1 MRTQISFVLEGRPG
15 EHRATMVKEK
25 TRNCTWIL
33 PAIHCFYYI
42 RKLFQRQIFFPKF
55 LWYENIIK
63 SNLWNFQARRRR
75 CHQFE
80 DTIFCVIKFLFGN
93 IRLAVEGRG
102 RPGQH
107 GEDHHQAGGRQQD
120 HLRGECAGGDRATS
134 HQVINNEEHFMIFLE
149 FLSLFVLKDSVNFP
163 FKLHHLQLV
172 KSGCSRVSDHPVR
185 GQLDCWHF

>member
-1 MRTQISFVLEGRPG
+1 MLCPSGNTTMGRISNFHGQMRTQISFVLEGRPG

-93 IRLAVEGRG
+93 IRLAVWGTWAAWTTWRG
-102 RPGQH
+102 SPSGWRPTTR
-107 GEDHHQAGGRQQD
+107 ASLWSLSRLVGG
-120 HLRGECAGGDRATS
+120 HE
-134 HQVINNEEHFMIFLE
+134 
-149 FLSLFVLKDSVNFP
+149 LSGK
-163 FKLHHLQLV
+163 
-172 KSGCSRVSDHPVR
+172 
-185 GQLDCWHF
+185 